1 MEYIGST
8 WLFLVLYLKAENRNK
23 RNPKFFT
30 SNGAIRA
37 GVTRS
42 KEPVTVEAVQ
52 GKHNAE
58 ILNDNIQL
66 TGQKSKERR
75 RGKTQMMGKTH
86 TRFGPDRC
94 KSVFLVK

>member
-8 WLFLVLYLKAENRNK
+8 WLFLVLYLKAQDRNK

-37 GVTRS
+37 GVTRN
-42 KEPVTVEAVQ
+42 KEPVTVEVVQ
-52 GKHNAE
+52 GKHNAA
-58 ILNDNIQL
+58 IFNDNTQL

-75 RGKTQMMGKTH
+75 NGKTQTMDKTH
-86 TRFGPDRC
+86 TRFESGRC
-94 KSVFLVK
+94 KSVFLGK